1 MKKYAFAGAAIL
13 TAVLMIY
20 FSRASGFSSP
30 QQLTMTAGSTSA
42 VGGRKANMWFAQPTE
57 VYAHNHIEDAAM
69 ITLTCDGKANSLTLL
84 KGEPSPATC
93 GLRVELLGIREP
105 DKSAR
110 VFRGTFRI
118 TW

>member
-1 MKKYAFAGAAIL
+1 MKKYAFAGA
-13 TAVLMIY
+13 VFLMAGLMFY
-20 FSRASGFSSP
+20 FNRAGGFSSP

-42 VGGRKANMWFAQPTE
+42 VGGRKASMWFAQPTE
-57 VYAHNHIEDAAM
+57 IYANNRIENAAM
-69 ITLTCDGKANSLTLL
+69 ITLTCDGKENSLTLL
-84 KGEPSPATC
+84 KGEPSPVTC

-110 VFRGTFRI
+110 LFRGTFRI